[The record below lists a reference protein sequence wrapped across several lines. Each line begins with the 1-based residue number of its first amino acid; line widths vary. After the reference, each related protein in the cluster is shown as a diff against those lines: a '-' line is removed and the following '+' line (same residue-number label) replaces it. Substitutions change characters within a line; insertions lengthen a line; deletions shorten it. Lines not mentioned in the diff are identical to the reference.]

1 MTFENSLCIL
11 FCYYFICFVYMI
23 VFLKQMVVFFGVLI
37 FVFWWNVFANTPPGP
52 GTSPVPKNTNY
63 SIQNTEYLPWVPKIP
78 TEKTKDLT
86 QEDPNGWVNGLL
98 ATVKNTINRVL
109 GLLALIALIIL
120 IYQGVM
126 MLVYA
131 RDSKKIEE
139 WYTTVKN
146 VAIALVF
153 IWVSWLI
160 VSFIFRAIWV
170 FTKTT

>member
-1 MTFENSLCIL
+1 MKTLCVYFFVIIL
-11 FCYYFICFVYMI
+11 FALFFIIIYNMKKL
-23 VFLKQMVVFFGVLI
+23 FLLLFSLFSLSI
-37 FVFWWNVFANTPPGP
+37 FSYGLVFAGWTPAK
-52 GTSPVPKNTNY
+52 TDFFW
-63 SIQNTEYLPWVPKIP
+63 QNTKHLPWVPNAPK
-78 TEKTKDLT
+78 EESKDLR

>member
-1 MTFENSLCIL
+1 MKL
-11 FCYYFICFVYMI
+11 FMKSFVLMLFFW
-23 VFLKQMVVFFGVLI
+23 VSFFTLFNNTVVFAGWTPTKTDF
-37 FVFWWNVFANTPPGP
+37 FNQNTKHLPG
-52 GTSPVPKNTNY
+52 VPKT
-63 SIQNTEYLPWVPKIP
+63 P
-78 TEKTKDLT
+78 TEETKDLS
-86 QEDPNGWVNGLL
+86 QEDVNGWVNGLL

>member
-1 MTFENSLCIL
+1 LKTLCVYFFVIIL
-11 FCYYFICFVYMI
+11 FALFFIIYNMKKL
-23 VFLKQMVVFFGVLI
+23 FLLLFSLFSLSI
-37 FVFWWNVFANTPPGP
+37 FSCGLVFAWWTPAKTDFFNQNTKHLPG
-52 GTSPVPKNTNY
+52 VPKT
-63 SIQNTEYLPWVPKIP
+63 P
-78 TEKTKDLT
+78 TEETKDLS
-86 QEDPNGWVNGLL
+86 QEDVNGWVNGLL
-98 ATVKNTINRVL
+98 ATVKNVINRVL